1 METALQG
8 AKVWSSELGEFI
20 SQSHIILA
28 GMLDDYSH
36 GRFSL
41 AYLPAAAQGA
51 FGQHKP
57 FQIQERRED
66 GKLVPIRDLT
76 FQEVDDPGEVMAW
89 VAFGDIRRRGVNTVF
104 EELEFKRITN
114 AAIAERKQE
123 EERADRREMMEM
135 LASGGRDHKHF
146 FRHNGTTFRR

>member
-28 GMLDDYSH
+28 GMLDDYSQ

-41 AYLPAAAQGA
+41 AYLPAAEQGA

-66 GKLVPIRDLT
+66 GTLIGIRDLT
-76 FQEVDDPGEVMAW
+76 HAEVNDPGEVMAW
-89 VAFGDIRRRGVNTVF
+89 VAFGDIRRRGINTVF
-104 EELEFKRITN
+104 EEMEFKRL
-114 AAIAERKQE
+114 ADEAISERQRE
-123 EERADRREMMEM
+123 EERADRREMIET
-135 LASGGRDHKHF
+135 LASGGRDKKHF
-146 FRHNGTTFRR
+146 FTHNGKTFRR

>member
-104 EELEFKRITN
+104 EELE
-114 AAIAERKQE
+114 AP
-123 EERADRREMMEM
+123 
-135 LASGGRDHKHF
+135 SGGSDGPAAEHVHVR
-146 FRHNGTTFRR
+146 GTGCVGEAFLRRRVRCSARRR